1 MRPLF
6 VLLTGLGI
14 RESSGRYC
22 EGRDQSARNTSA
34 KTAEAGL
41 FQTSYN
47 AQDGIPLLQ
56 TLFDQYRNNPVSGY
70 LEIFQEGVSPK
81 RGEAE
86 NFGNGPGKEFQRL
99 SKECPAFAAEFAT
112 VGLRNKRSHWWPI
125 NRKEAE
131 IRPECDHMFKQV

>member
-1 MRPLF
+1 LRPLF

-112 VGLRNKRSHWWPI
+112 VGRKRSHWWPI